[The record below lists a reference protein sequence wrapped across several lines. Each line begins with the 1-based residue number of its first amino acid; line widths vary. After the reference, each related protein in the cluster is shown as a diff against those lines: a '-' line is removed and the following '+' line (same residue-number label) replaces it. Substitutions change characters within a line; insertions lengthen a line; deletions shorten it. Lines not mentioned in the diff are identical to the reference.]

1 MRPYRLVAT
10 IGLLGIVS
18 AGCAAATPA
27 SVSPGLSSAAPSG
40 PPASPQASPS
50 QSGSGW
56 VTDLATIDQR
66 VRADHPEPFAIHPE
80 SEWTAMLAAL
90 ETSLPVATP
99 DEQVAQLQGLVGLLD
114 THSGM
119 DGPSHIYPIRFYRF
133 PEGWFVVRA
142 RDESLVG
149 SRLVA
154 IGETPVDDVEAMLHP
169 LAPADN
175 ETGKLLAMQY
185 LLGTVELL
193 HGLGLVDDPAKP
205 GLVLERPDGSR
216 VTVDPAPELPDD
228 GFGLETVGSL
238 EGDANEAVARRAEP
252 VWTRI
257 DKASKTFVLSY
268 NDYTETDL
276 QPALEAMDAA
286 LDDGSAERVV
296 IDMRYLQGGNG
307 SLASPLIEAVKSD
320 DRINRPGGLSVLIG
334 RENFSAGTVV
344 AGALDRETE
353 GVLIGEPTP
362 ARADGFLCPCSDITL
377 HSSPYVI
384 TIPTDFLANGDTR
397 DAVMPDIPLDLTAAD
412 FFAGKDPALELA
424 LSGAQPTPSP

>member
-1 MRPYRLVAT
+1 
-10 IGLLGIVS
+10 
-18 AGCAAATPA
+18 
-27 SVSPGLSSAAPSG
+27 
-40 PPASPQASPS
+40 
-50 QSGSGW
+50 
-56 VTDLATIDQR
+56 
-66 VRADHPEPFAIHPE
+66 
-80 SEWTAMLAAL
+80 
-90 ETSLPVATP
+90 
-99 DEQVAQLQGLVGLLD
+99 
-114 THSGM
+114 
-119 DGPSHIYPIRFYRF
+119 
-133 PEGWFVVRA
+133 
-142 RDESLVG
+142 
-149 SRLVA
+149 
-154 IGETPVDDVEAMLHP
+154 
-169 LAPADN
+169 
-175 ETGKLLAMQY
+175 MQY

-353 GVLIGEPTP
+353 G
-362 ARADGFLCPCSDITL
+362 S
-377 HSSPYVI
+377 
-384 TIPTDFLANGDTR
+384 
-397 DAVMPDIPLDLTAAD
+397 
-412 FFAGKDPALELA
+412 
-424 LSGAQPTPSP
+424 